1 MSLQLAAQH
10 LSSQGRGPDDTL
22 VHMSRDEV
30 KSLNDLAMA
39 HGGQLTINPHTGLP
53 EAGFLSNLLP
63 TIAGFALSAA
73 VPELGAMTGLGS
85 FAAPAIVG
93 GASMLMGGGL
103 KSGLMA
109 GLGAYGG
116 SQLAGSLAT
125 SGLATNAADISAQ
138 NTAQAEA
145 QAELARKQAIEDAAR
160 NSMDIRPPVA
170 VSPDAAAQ
178 SAREYYS
185 NLGSPSAVAD
195 TSRMSNIQ
203 TGLSS
208 AANDPMAFLK
218 ANKYALAAA
227 AAPGIMGAL
236 PSGQSRA
243 GADKVA
249 EMNTPVPQRYRYDPG
264 AQIQS
269 PNVPSVNQLNK
280 NFGTEAMNFQAPN
293 RYVPIGAD
301 EAKSIYGFASGGM
314 AAGKNPIEQMSN
326 QNSIGANT
334 GFPQAYLHN
343 NAYATPYQT
352 PVSQNVL
359 TGPGD
364 VGVDPY
370 TGEQQMAS
378 GGMASGGI
386 YDGGP
391 GSTTSSSEGPA
402 VGTGGY
408 GGYASP
414 VDAATAQQGI
424 DSLVSLA
431 MPLGIATAI
440 MDAITGPTTSPVS
453 QGSVTGTS
461 LGSLGPASE
470 GPAPSSVSDSDSA
483 PSAPSDGGA
492 PGMGGG
498 ARGGY
503 LSHGRFDQRPRMATG
518 GISDAHYN
526 LGGYS
531 DGGRLLRGPGDGVSD
546 SIPATIGHKQPARLA
561 DGEFVVPAR
570 IVSELGNGSTE
581 AGARKLYA
589 MMDRVQA
596 ARKKTVGKDR
606 VAHNSRAD
614 RYLPA

>member
-1 MSLQLAAQH
+1 
-10 LSSQGRGPDDTL
+10 
-22 VHMSRDEV
+22 MSRDEV